1 MKTARKS
8 PPLVVIGMQ
17 ASGMDSLT
25 MPATRALFEAEVI
38 FTSRRIAGLLP
49 EAVQAQVR
57 TWPSPFRVLGEEIA
71 NLRQQGKRVA
81 VVLTGSP
88 FWYGAGPLL
97 TRWVPPEE
105 MEVHPA
111 PSAFSLAA
119 ARMGWPLQ
127 HVRTLTLHGRRGA
140 CLERHIL
147 PGARLLI
154 IGENSATPL
163 KAARRLVRRG
173 FSQSRMT
180 ILSWMGTRK
189 ESRETLTA
197 AEIAEDNRADFP
209 GFHVLAVEVKAD
221 AQAQILPLAPGLPD
235 EAFVHDG
242 QITKRSLRAVTVSM
256 LAPRP
261 HAVLWDVGAG
271 CGSVAVEWIRI
282 AGPEARGYAVERN
295 ETRCRMIEENID
307 RLGGVGLTV
316 VHGEAPE
323 ALADLPAPD
332 AVFIGGGVSREDI
345 LDFTLAALNPGGV
358 LIANAVTMEGE
369 TQLMNR
375 HARHGGD
382 LVRLSENRAEA
393 LGRMRTFRPALAI
406 TQWRYV
412 KDRAA

>member
-1 MKTARKS
+1 MKEARKH
-8 PPLVVIGMQ
+8 PPLVVIGIQ
-17 ASGMDSLT
+17 AAGMDTLT
-25 MPATRALFEAEVI
+25 LPAVRALFEAEVI

-49 EAVQAQVR
+49 EAVRAHVR
-57 TWPSPFRVLGEEIA
+57 TWPSPFKVLGEEIA
-71 NLRQQGKRVA
+71 RLRQKGRKVA

-105 MEVHPA
+105 MEVYPA

-119 ARMGWPLQ
+119 SRMGWPLQ
-127 HVRTLTLHGRRGA
+127 HVRTITLHGRRGA

-154 IGENSATPL
+154 IGEKSTTPL
-163 KAARRLVRRG
+163 KAAQRLVRRG
-173 FSQSRMT
+173 FSKSNMT
-180 ILSWMGTRK
+180 ILSWMGTAR

-197 AEIAEDNRADFP
+197 AEIVTENRTDFP
-209 GFHVLAVEVKAD
+209 DFHVLAVEVKTD
-221 AQAQILPLAPGLPD
+221 AQAQVLPLAPGLPD

-242 QITKRSLRAVTVSM
+242 QITKRTLRALTVSM

-271 CGSVAVEWIRI
+271 CGSVSLEWIRI
-282 AGPEARGYAVERN
+282 AGPEATGFAVERN
-295 ETRCRMIEENID
+295 EKRCRMIEENID
-307 RLGGVGLTV
+307 RLGGIGLRV
-316 VHGEAPE
+316 IHGEAPE

-345 LDFTLAALNPGGV
+345 LDFTIAALNPGGV

-369 TQLMNR
+369 TRLMNR
-375 HARHGGD
+375 HARLGGD

-393 LGRMRTFRPALAI
+393 LGRMRTFRPALTI